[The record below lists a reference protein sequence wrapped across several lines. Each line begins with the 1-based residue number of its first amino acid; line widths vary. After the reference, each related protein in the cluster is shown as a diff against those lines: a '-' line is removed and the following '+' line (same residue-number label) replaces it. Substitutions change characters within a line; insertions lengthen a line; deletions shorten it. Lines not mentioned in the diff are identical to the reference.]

1 MDERLETQRL
11 PRRQIERK
19 SDLIPEG
26 QDPPKSLI
34 IATHD
39 TPFFFL
45 STTAVLL
52 VACAVRS

>member
-1 MDERLETQRL
+1 MNGRLETQKL

-19 SDLIPEG
+19 SDLRPEG
-26 QDPPKSLI
+26 QDPPKSLL

-39 TPFFFL
+39 TPRFS